1 MSGEYS
7 IDTEE
12 HRTSETVKEI
22 LEKFGVDEK
31 AAIEMI
37 AFFNT
42 FMLAR
47 QQKWRAN
54 LVKTYRVKAEEMYGL
69 VKILRAER
77 GVNISELRSAAK
89 IGAGAPPCRSEET
102 EPSGSERSEEAGA
115 SAPCSALK
123 NVYEK
128 SETVEKLEKMILE
141 MITRCGGD
149 LDV

>member
-7 IDTEE
+7 IDTEG

-37 AFFNT
+37 AFFNV

-47 QQKWRAN
+47 QEKWRAN
-54 LVKTYRVKAEEMYGL
+54 TIKIYRGKAEEMYAL
-69 VKILRAER
+69 VKI
-77 GVNISELRSAAK
+77 
-89 IGAGAPPCRSEET
+89 
-102 EPSGSERSEEAGA
+102 
-115 SAPCSALK
+115 LK

-128 SETVEKLEKMILE
+128 SETVEKLEKKVLE
-141 MITRCGGD
+141 MIAQGADD
-149 LDV
+149 LNV